1 MGFLAADF
9 LGDFFGFLTAASLAV
24 GFFAAGFFF
33 GSFSFFYL
41 LGQLEGTTSTNTF
54 GVYKLS
60 IGNSS
65 LESHLEMCT
74 DLTYLE
80 VAFNVFLNCL
90 ARGTISLL
98 QCLNGNL
105 NHLKIWWM
113 IGWVFQLCRRL
124 LFRRLSHCCCWFRRF
139 ETS

>member
-90 ARGTISLL
+90 ARGTMS
-98 QCLNGNL
+98 Q
-105 NHLKIWWM
+105 W
-113 IGWVFQLCRRL
+113 QP
-124 LFRRLSHCCCWFRRF
+124 
-139 ETS
+139 